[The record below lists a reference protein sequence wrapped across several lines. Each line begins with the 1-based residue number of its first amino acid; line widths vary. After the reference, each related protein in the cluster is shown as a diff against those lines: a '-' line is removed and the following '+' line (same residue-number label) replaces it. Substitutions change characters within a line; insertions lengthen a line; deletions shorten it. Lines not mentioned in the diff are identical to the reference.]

1 MDTTEL
7 FDACFKLGLPL
18 AVLSWFLFAW
28 LHRAGRVDISGNQK
42 DIEAELAQLKQARK
56 KDRASLKE
64 KLRNAFF
71 KSEAGQDNKKLDQNA
86 ELLLDRWVWFGSG
99 FYGLAAV
106 WTLAVVEV
114 MDLVNFIST
123 FPGFAELFDNGV
135 FALLISFVVN
145 QFTNI
150 YSAFA
155 WFTYWTQHAVGLW
168 ILVAYAGY
176 MIGMKIAKLQHQ
188 NG

>member
-18 AVLSWFLFAW
+18 AVLSWFLFSW
-28 LHRAGRVDISGNQK
+28 LHREGKVDISGKPK
-42 DIEAELAQLKQARK
+42 DIEAEIKQLKQARK
-56 KDRASLKE
+56 KDKTPLKE
-64 KLRNAFF
+64 RLRNAFF
-71 KSEAGQDNKKLDQNA
+71 KSQSMHNGDKQKHNTEV
-86 ELLLDRWVWFGSG
+86 LLDRWMWFGSG

-114 MDLVNFIST
+114 MDLINFLRS
-123 FPGFAELFDNGV
+123 FAGFAELFDSGV
-135 FALLISFVVN
+135 VALLTSFAVN

-155 WFTYWTQHAVGLW
+155 WFTYWTQHAIGLW
-168 ILVAYAGY
+168 ILVAYIGY
-176 MIGMKIAKLQHQ
+176 TIGMKIAMRQHRKW
-188 NG
+188 